1 MARSRQTKAASIK
14 DVAALAQVSVP
25 TVSRYLN
32 DRERVI
38 AEKREKIAKA
48 IDMLGYRP
56 NPIARALVKDQ
67 TKAIAV
73 LSTNTTLYGQSHC
86 IEGIEEK
93 ARLAGYSLT
102 IGILADSSRNKLRS
116 SVRSCLDQNP
126 AGVILLNFDQVGN
139 DAFAYLPP
147 ELPVVMIAGDREEE
161 TCLRGCGSCWGG
173 SL

>member
-32 DRERVI
+32 DRERVS

-67 TKAIAV
+67 TKSKLLFCLQTPLCMVNRIA
-73 LSTNTTLYGQSHC
+73 
-86 IEGIEEK
+86 
-93 ARLAGYSLT
+93 
-102 IGILADSSRNKLRS
+102 LRES
-116 SVRSCLDQNP
+116 KRKRD
-126 AGVILLNFDQVGN
+126 
-139 DAFAYLPP
+139 
-147 ELPVVMIAGDREEE
+147 
-161 TCLRGCGSCWGG
+161 
-173 SL
+173 

>member
-32 DRERVI
+32 DRERVS

-67 TKAIAV
+67 TKQLLFCLQTPLCMVNRIA
-73 LSTNTTLYGQSHC
+73 
-86 IEGIEEK
+86 
-93 ARLAGYSLT
+93 
-102 IGILADSSRNKLRS
+102 LRES
-116 SVRSCLDQNP
+116 KRKRD
-126 AGVILLNFDQVGN
+126 
-139 DAFAYLPP
+139 
-147 ELPVVMIAGDREEE
+147 
-161 TCLRGCGSCWGG
+161 
-173 SL
+173 

>member
-32 DRERVI
+32 DRERVS

-102 IGILADSSRNKLRS
+102 IGILADSSRIS
-116 SVRSCLDQNP
+116 LDP
-126 AGVILLNFDQVGN
+126 A
-139 DAFAYLPP
+139 
-147 ELPVVMIAGDREEE
+147 
-161 TCLRGCGSCWGG
+161 CGHV
-173 SL
+173 LIRTPLA